1 MNIESVLLYLLT
13 WLLVALTP
21 GPAVICIMSRAA
33 RYGTKARIPWSCGH
47 TNWQPHFFP
56 VYRVR
61 AGDTIGS
68 LINAFVVLQIGGAAY
83 LVGPEKFSGDSL

>member
-1 MNIESVLLYLLT
+1 MNIESLLLYLLT

-21 GPAVICIMSRAA
+21 GPAVICIMSQAA

-68 LINAFVVLQIGGAAY
+68 RH
-83 LVGPEKFSGDSL
+83 